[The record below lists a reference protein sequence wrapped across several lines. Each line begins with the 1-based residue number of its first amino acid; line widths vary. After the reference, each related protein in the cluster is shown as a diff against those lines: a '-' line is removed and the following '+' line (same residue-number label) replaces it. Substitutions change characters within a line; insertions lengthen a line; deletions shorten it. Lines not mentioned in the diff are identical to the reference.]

1 MHLLPQRS
9 RKRRISRRHSKNMWW
24 QVRKAFLCRK
34 PTRNKRSFTMFKSD
48 KSKAVA
54 AMFMA
59 FMQCILLTFVIC
71 IKPQYELY
79 ICALVCQILC
89 FLPVAYYQVKYQ
101 HQFPDLL
108 MCICVCSI
116 TVREMVGLWRPELS
130 EIASKIQ
137 CVIAFVYF
145 ISAFRKA
152 FCRTN
157 ELQSMVDEMK
167 RQNNVRDS
175 DSPADAGEGEKDEGN
190 DGIRD

>member
-9 RKRRISRRHSKNMWW
+9 RKRRISRRHSKNIWW

-157 ELQSMVDEMK
+157 ELQAMTEEMK
-167 RQNNVRDS
+167 RQNRVKDS
-175 DSPADAGEGEKDEGN
+175 DSPADAGGWRK
-190 DGIRD
+190 R

>member
-1 MHLLPQRS
+1 
-9 RKRRISRRHSKNMWW
+9 
-24 QVRKAFLCRK
+24 
-34 PTRNKRSFTMFKSD
+34 MFKSD

-137 CVIAFVYF
+137 YVIAFVYF
-145 ISAFRKA
+145 LSAFRKA

-157 ELQSMVDEMK
+157 ELQAMTEEMTP
-167 RQNNVRDS
+167 S
-175 DSPADAGEGEKDEGN
+175 AGSPWRMTTSSPRPATASTTQCSTLSA
-190 DGIRD
+190 RLSQVTA

>member
-1 MHLLPQRS
+1 
-9 RKRRISRRHSKNMWW
+9 
-24 QVRKAFLCRK
+24 
-34 PTRNKRSFTMFKSD
+34 MFKSD

-54 AMFMA
+54 AMFMV

-108 MCICVCSI
+108 MCLCVCSI

-145 ISAFRKA
+145 ISAFRKV

-157 ELQSMVDEMK
+157 ELQAMTEEMK
-167 RQNNVRDS
+167 RQNRVKDS
-175 DSPADAGEGEKDEGN
+175 DSLADAGEGEKDEGN

>member
-1 MHLLPQRS
+1 ML
-9 RKRRISRRHSKNMWW
+9 KN
-24 QVRKAFLCRK
+24 
-34 PTRNKRSFTMFKSD
+34 D
-48 KSKAVA
+48 KNKAVA
-54 AMFMA
+54 AMFMVC
-59 FMQCILLTFVIC
+59 MQFVLLTFVIC

-79 ICALVCQILC
+79 IYALVCQILY

-108 MCICVCSI
+108 MCLCVCSI

-137 CVIAFVYF
+137 CIIAFVYF

-157 ELQSMVDEMK
+157 ELQSMADDMK
-167 RQNNVRDS
+167 RQNGAKDS
-175 DSPADAGEGEKDEGN
+175 DSPADAGEG
-190 DGIRD
+190 

>member
-1 MHLLPQRS
+1 
-9 RKRRISRRHSKNMWW
+9 
-24 QVRKAFLCRK
+24 
-34 PTRNKRSFTMFKSD
+34 MFKSD
-48 KSKAVA
+48 KNKAVA
-54 AMFMA
+54 ATFMV
-59 FMQCILLTFVIC
+59 FMQIVLLTFVIC

-108 MCICVCSI
+108 MCLCVCSI

-152 FCRTN
+152 FCKTN
-157 ELQSMVDEMK
+157 ELQAMTEEMRHQK
-167 RQNNVRDS
+167 NGKDS
-175 DSPADAGEGEKDEGN
+175 DSPADAGKEK
-190 DGIRD
+190 

>member
-1 MHLLPQRS
+1 
-9 RKRRISRRHSKNMWW
+9 
-24 QVRKAFLCRK
+24 
-34 PTRNKRSFTMFKSD
+34 MFKSD

-54 AMFMA
+54 AMFMV
-59 FMQCILLTFVIC
+59 FMQCVLLTFVIC

-137 CVIAFVYF
+137 CVIAFTYF

-152 FCRTN
+152 FRRMN
-157 ELQSMVDEMK
+157 ELQSMAEMK
-167 RQNNVRDS
+167 HQNSAKDS
-175 DSPADAGEGEKDEGN
+175 DSPADAGEGEKNEGN
-190 DGIRD
+190 NEIRD

>member
-1 MHLLPQRS
+1 
-9 RKRRISRRHSKNMWW
+9 
-24 QVRKAFLCRK
+24 
-34 PTRNKRSFTMFKSD
+34 MFKSD
-48 KSKAVA
+48 KNKAVA
-54 AMFMA
+54 VTFMV
-59 FMQCILLTFVIC
+59 FMQIVLLTFVIC
-71 IKPQYELY
+71 IKPRYELY
-79 ICALVCQILC
+79 IYALVCQILC

-108 MCICVCSI
+108 MCLCVCSI

-157 ELQSMVDEMK
+157 ELQAMTEEMRHQK
-167 RQNNVRDS
+167 NGKDS
-175 DSPADAGEGEKDEGN
+175 DSPADAGKEK
-190 DGIRD
+190 I